1 MWITARS
8 LWLGTVKSAT
18 IVVMIIPALVLGL
31 PIFDTVMAIVRRISK
46 RQSIVAGDKEHLHHR
61 IMRAGFGQ
69 RRAVMILY
77 CISGIMGIVAV
88 LYSRGLVIEYLGLIA
103 VVIMLIYVLLSD
115 TGNRNISLKASK
127 IKREKPEG
135 DRKDK

>member
-1 MWITARS
+1 MAAVS
-8 LWLGTVKSAT
+8 VLGTVKSAT